1 MRPLYERAADYC
13 ASALLLVQMQDDR
26 LGVPGCDV
34 GAGRASRGSPPHM
47 RPPRMRPPHVGSRGR
62 LSLREAG
69 RKRGGLA
76 GGQRDDRIAAPGV
89 LLVDRHQVGAR

>member
-13 ASALLLVQMQDDR
+13 ASALLLMQMQDDR
-26 LGVPGCDV
+26 LGVPGRDV
-34 GAGRASRGSPPHM
+34 GAGRASRGSPPH
-47 RPPRMRPPHVGSRGR
+47 MRPPHVGSRGR

>member
-13 ASALLLVQMQDDR
+13 ASALLLMQMQDDR

-47 RPPRMRPPHVGSRGR
+47 RPPHVGSRGR

-69 RKRGGLA
+69 RKRRGLA